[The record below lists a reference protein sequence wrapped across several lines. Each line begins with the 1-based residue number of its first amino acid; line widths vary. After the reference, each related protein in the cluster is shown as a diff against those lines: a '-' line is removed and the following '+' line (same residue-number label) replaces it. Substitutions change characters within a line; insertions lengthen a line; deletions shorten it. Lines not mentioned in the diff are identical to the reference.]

1 MASNQSAR
9 HYAGGHVMTDYT
21 YTQEVMID
29 WIANFT
35 PLEAE
40 WSYNVDP
47 GYRQTRMEPGEPPSV
62 QDLSLRL
69 IYGKNEVDCPEWLAG
84 VMRPSDET
92 LLEHAAERAICAAED
107 KAEYQ
112 RDMQMEAAYG

>member
-1 MASNQSAR
+1 MAN
-9 HYAGGHVMTDYT
+9 YT
-21 YTQEVMID
+21 YTHEVLID

-40 WSYNVDP
+40 WSYNMDP

-62 QDLSLRL
+62 QDLGLKLLYGERQVSCPDWLFDL
-69 IYGKNEVDCPEWLAG
+69 I
-84 VMRPSDET
+84 RPSDDT
-92 LLEHAAERAICAAED
+92 LIEHAAERAICAAED

-112 RDMQMEAAYG
+112 RNMQMERVG